1 MTRIALID
9 LNNITLNCE
18 NQIQNTHTPVTI
30 ALVDSKLSSFRVQNI
45 LPTYCAV
52 ENVPKKK

>member
-1 MTRIALID
+1 MARIALID

-18 NQIQNTHTPVTI
+18 NQMHSTHTPVMI
-30 ALVDSKLSSFRVQNI
+30 MLVDSKLSSFRVQNV
-45 LPTYCAV
+45 LPTYYAV